1 MNDIPKRDPSLSVE
15 HNRIQVSNL
24 RTYVEL
30 LEKKGARLTSH
41 YYRMRMLMTEV
52 LAKRMTL
59 EEASEAFAKIPE

>member
-41 YYRMRMLMTEV
+41 YYRMRMLMTKAH
-52 LAKRMTL
+52 LPLLQDAN
-59 EEASEAFAKIPE
+59 AHD